1 MRVELNKDNATAVMG
16 NFWPKVKEALASG
29 KQLTLEIKNASRSCP
44 QNSKYHAMI
53 EEIAQQAS
61 HLGAK
66 WDAEDWKR
74 LLVDQFIKDMN
85 GLGASKIIPSL
96 DGEGIIQLGFQ
107 TRKFTKEQASEF
119 VGWLHAWGA
128 EHGVT
133 FEQ

>member
-1 MRVELNKDNATAVMG
+1 MRVELTKDNATAVMG
-16 NFWPKVKEALASG
+16 TLWPKVKEALASG

-74 LLVDQFIKDMN
+74 LLLNEFAKQANLPQGRIV
-85 GLGASKIIPSL
+85 PSL
-96 DGEGIIQLGFQ
+96 DGSGIVQLGQQ

-119 VGWLHAWGA
+119 VEWLHAWGA

>member
-1 MRVELNKDNATAVMG
+1 VKLELTKDNATALMASV
-16 NFWPKVKEALASG
+16 WPKVKEALASG

-74 LLVDQFIKDMN
+74 LLLNEFAKQANLPQGRIV
-85 GLGASKIIPSL
+85 PSL
-96 DGEGIIQLGFQ
+96 DGSGIVQLGLQ
-107 TRKFTKEQASEF
+107 SRKLTKEQASEF
-119 VGWLHAWGA
+119 VEFLYAWSTQN
-128 EHGVT
+128 GVT
-133 FEQ
+133 VE

>member
-1 MRVELNKDNATAVMG
+1 MRVELTKDNATAVMG
-16 NFWPKVKEALASG
+16 NLWPKVKEALASG

-74 LLVDQFIKDMN
+74 LLLNEFAKQANLPQGRIV
-85 GLGASKIIPSL
+85 PSL
-96 DGEGIIQLGFQ
+96 DGSGIVQLGLQ
-107 TRKFTKEQASEF
+107 SRKLTKEQASEF
-119 VGWLHAWGA
+119 VEFLYAWSTQN
-128 EHGVT
+128 GVT
-133 FEQ
+133 VE

>member
-1 MRVELNKDNATAVMG
+1 MRVELNKDNATAVME
-16 NFWPKVKEALASG
+16 NLWPKVKEALASG

-74 LLVDQFIKDMN
+74 LLLNEFAKQANLPQGRIV
-85 GLGASKIIPSL
+85 PSL
-96 DGEGIIQLGFQ
+96 DGSGIVQLGLQ
-107 TRKFTKEQASEF
+107 SRKLTKEQASEF
-119 VGWLHAWGA
+119 VEFLYAWSTQN
-128 EHGVT
+128 GVT
-133 FEQ
+133 VE